1 MRTKLIFSPQLAQ
14 YLLHCGFTI
23 IELKPKHGAP
33 NETVFVFKWEKELE
47 AQIATWL
54 SDEA

>member
-1 MRTKLIFSPQLAQ
+1 MKGKVIFSPQLAQ
-14 YLLHCGFTI
+14 YLLNCGFTI

>member
-1 MRTKLIFSPQLAQ
+1 MKGKVIFSPQLAQ

-23 IELKPKHGAP
+23 IELKPKYGAP